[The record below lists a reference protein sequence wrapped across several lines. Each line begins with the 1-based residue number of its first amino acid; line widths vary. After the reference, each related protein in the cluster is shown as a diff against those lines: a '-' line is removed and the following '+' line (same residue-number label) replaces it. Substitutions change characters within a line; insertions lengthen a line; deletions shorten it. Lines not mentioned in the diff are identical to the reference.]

1 MTLPETMTIEGVRYK
16 RLDRIANRVSTYAM
30 YDCHLFRQLEGTTID
45 EVIADWQR
53 ECAAPDARY
62 GAPYL
67 CPVIVMEDKTE
78 IRRVGKMVF
87 REEELPAFRAALMAD
102 PDVVRLLAVRT
113 ADSAGGVR

>member
-53 ECAAPDARY
+53 ECAAPDART
-62 GAPYL
+62 GQRT
-67 CPVIVMEDKTE
+67 D
-78 IRRVGKMVF
+78 F
-87 REEELPAFRAALMAD
+87 AALR
-102 PDVVRLLAVRT
+102 PSVE
-113 ADSAGGVR
+113 SAA